1 MNLPAILTPALIKR
15 ISSGPNLPA
24 NVWYY
29 IAGVTLSSINRPDEI
44 ARVFQHAIEKSADA
58 PSGAAP
64 LDTERLQIARR
75 MREALVKSGAIVG
88 LPKVVAVLITP
99 VISL

>member
-1 MNLPAILTPALIKR
+1 MNLPAILTPTLIKR
-15 ISSGPNLPA
+15 ISSQPNLPA

-29 IAGVTLSSINRPDEI
+29 VAGVTLSSINRPDEI
-44 ARVFQHAIEKSADA
+44 AKVFQHAIGKSVND

-64 LDTERLQIARR
+64 SHTELLQIARR

-88 LPKVVAVLITP
+88 LPKVVTAPMTASVTP
-99 VISL
+99 